1 MSGSFLG
8 VSKIGVPQIGWFVIE
23 HPIKM
28 DDLGVPLFSETS
40 IFKYT
45 REEGVFKTPSP
56 NDHHIWDKSSSEN
69 EPRAIDCEHFHSK
82 KLFVKGDLVKE
93 FSTLTSLSLETMLNS
108 LYVAMVFGCWFVD
121 PGFFQTSTS

>member
-1 MSGSFLG
+1 
-8 VSKIGVPQIGWFVIE
+8 
-23 HPIKM
+23 M
-28 DDLGVPLFSETS
+28 DDLGVPLFAETS

-82 KLFVKGDLVKE
+82 NPFVKGDLVKE
-93 FSTLTSLSLETMLNS
+93 FSTLTSLSLESMLNS
-108 LYVAMVFGCWFVD
+108 L
-121 PGFFQTSTS
+121 